1 MRARLTKTAVEAL
14 EPGSRDIYAWDD
26 RVAGFGMKVTPK
38 GARVYV
44 LKYRAGRLQ
53 RWMTLGRHGE
63 ITAEQARAKAVMLR
77 GAIAGGADPARDRN
91 DGAAE
96 PTVDNLADRYLEQYA
111 APHKK
116 PRSVEED
123 ERNLKLHV
131 RPELGQMRVGDVAR
145 QDILKIHHRLR
156 ATPVA
161 ANRVTALLSK
171 MFSLAEEWGI
181 RPEGSNPARHIKKFA
196 ERSHKRFLSIG
207 ELQQL
212 GKALTEAEAE
222 DEQPIGIAIIR
233 LLMLTGCRR
242 AEILTLRW
250 SFVDFDRSCLRLPD
264 SKTGDKVVRLG
275 APALDLLADLP
286 RFAHS
291 PFVFPA
297 LRHTTPGGKRRV
309 GAGHFVGIE
318 RVWSRVRNRAGID
331 DIRLHD
337 LRHTYASWAVMG
349 GMTLPMIGE
358 LLGHRQPSTTARYA
372 HLADDPLRAAADR
385 VAGTIASALNGGESA
400 EIVEMPKAQ
409 GASCAKMFQSSAS

>member
-14 EPGSRDIYAWDD
+14 EPGRRDIYAWDD
-26 RVAGFGMKVTPK
+26 RVAGFGVKVTPR

-63 ITAEQARAKAVMLR
+63 MTAEQARAKAVMLR
-77 GAIAGGADPARDRN
+77 GAIAGGVDPARDRN

-111 APHKK
+111 VPHKK
-116 PRSVEED
+116 TRSVEED
-123 ERNLKLHV
+123 KRNLKLHV
-131 RPELGQMRVGDVAR
+131 RPELGQMKVGGVSR
-145 QDILKIHHRLR
+145 QDILKLHHRLR
-156 ATPVA
+156 TTPVA

-196 ERSHKRFLSIG
+196 ERSHKRFLSGG
-207 ELQQL
+207 ELQRL

-222 DEQPIGIAIIR
+222 GEQPIGIAIIR
-233 LLMLTGCRR
+233 LLVLTGCRR

-286 RFAHS
+286 RFPHS
-291 PFVFPA
+291 PFMFPA
-297 LRHTTPGGKRRV
+297 LRHTAPGGKRRV

-318 RVWSRVRNRAGID
+318 RLWSRVRSRAGIG

-358 LLGHRQPSTTARYA
+358 LLGHRQPSTTARYT

-385 VAGTIASALNGGESA
+385 VAGAIAGALDGGEGA
-400 EIVEMPKAQ
+400 EIVEMPKVQ
-409 GASCAKMFQSSAS
+409 GGRT

>member
-1 MRARLTKTAVEAL
+1 MVVGKDAQMKARLTKTAVEAL
-14 EPGSRDIYAWDD
+14 ERGSRDIYAWDD
-26 RVAGFGMKVTPK
+26 RVAGFGVKVTPK
-38 GARVYV
+38 GARIYV

-63 ITAEQARAKAVMLR
+63 MTAEQARAKAVMLR
-77 GAIAGGADPARDRN
+77 GAIAGGADPAHRRDEE
-91 DGAAE
+91 AAD

-111 APHKK
+111 ATHKK
-116 PRSVEED
+116 PRSIEED

-131 RPELGQMRVGDVAR
+131 RPQLGRMRVGDVTR
-145 QDILKIHHRLR
+145 QDVLKLHHRLR
-156 ATPVA
+156 TTPVA

-196 ERSHKRFLSIG
+196 ERSHKRFLSTG
-207 ELQQL
+207 ELQRL
-212 GKALTEAEAE
+212 GKALTDAEAE
-222 DEQPIGIAIIR
+222 GEQPIGVAVIR

-250 SFVDFDRSCLRLPD
+250 PFVDFDRSCLRLPE

-286 RFAHS
+286 RFADS

-318 RVWSRVRNRAGID
+318 RIWGRVRSRAGIG
-331 DIRLHD
+331 
-337 LRHTYASWAVMG
+337 RHTFASWAVMG
-349 GMTLPMIGE
+349 GMTLPIVGE
-358 LLGHRQPSTTARYA
+358 LLGHRQPSTTARYT

-385 VAGTIASALNGGESA
+385 VAGAIAGALDGGENA

-409 GASCAKMFQSSAS
+409 RAR